1 AQDAEQKCHVDGAES
16 HRREDIL
23 ADGGGEI
30 ELLRQRAL
38 VAIAVYV
45 LEVHVPDAPGIA
57 ARESDRIAA
66 AVVHV
71 PGVEA
76 ESDERRIGAPQELFR
91 LGRRFDV
98 CPGGWMEGGHEA
110 HLFRAA
116 RDLVRT
122 LGEALPLVIGE
133 MRIARAYETGYS
145 LAFRNTGL
153 REHEHR
159 RTEIGEKPAG
169 IHRIG
174 HLLVVAKRVVQRHRT
189 ERAGEREAACTQLLP
204 KYGGILRE
212 V

>member
-1 AQDAEQKCHVDGAES
+1 M
-16 HRREDIL
+16 
-23 ADGGGEI
+23 
-30 ELLRQRAL
+30 
-38 VAIAVYV
+38 
-45 LEVHVPDAPGIA
+45 
-57 ARESDRIAA
+57 
-66 AVVHV
+66 

-98 CPGGWMEGGHEA
+98 RPGVWMEGGHEA
-110 HLFRAA
+110 HLLRAA

-133 MRIARAYETGYS
+133 MRIARAYATGDA

-212 V
+212 VSPGPKLGAHVAQVRHLVEDPLVRQHHPPVRKLADAPADGRRPELHPRRVPRHRS